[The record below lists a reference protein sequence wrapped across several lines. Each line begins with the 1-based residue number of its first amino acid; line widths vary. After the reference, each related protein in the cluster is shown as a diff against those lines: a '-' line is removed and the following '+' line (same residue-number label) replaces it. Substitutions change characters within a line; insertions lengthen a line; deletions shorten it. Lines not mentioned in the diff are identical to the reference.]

1 MYGVCSNVW
10 CMCLLT
16 LVYFFD
22 CCNISMQSCSH
33 VVIMSY
39 CNVAMLFVIH
49 MVIVAVIVAVVARS
63 NLIHRGLWL
72 NDMMI

>member
-22 CCNISMQSCSH
+22 CCH

-49 MVIVAVIVAVVARS
+49 MVIVAVIVAVVAGS